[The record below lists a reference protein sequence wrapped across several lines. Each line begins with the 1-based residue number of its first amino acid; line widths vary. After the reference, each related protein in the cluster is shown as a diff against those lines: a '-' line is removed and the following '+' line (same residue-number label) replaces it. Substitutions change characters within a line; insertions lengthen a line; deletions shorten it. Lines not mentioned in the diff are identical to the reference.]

1 MAKEYICVYQDCPL
15 CGDKGRK
22 LKKLIFDKQL
32 QVRKVSFASPEGKEL
47 CYEAVFIHGIKKMPF
62 FTDGSNYATNLE
74 QLLVTKRK
82 TTTKKTAT
90 KKTTTKRKYT
100 RKKKEVKH
108 ESA

>member
-15 CGDKGRK
+15 CGDRGRK

-62 FTDGSNYATNLE
+62 FTDGSNYATSLE
-74 QLLVTKRK
+74 ELIAIKPK
-82 TTTKKTAT
+82 TTTN
-90 KKTTTKRKYT
+90 KTTKKRKYT

>member
-1 MAKEYICVYQDCPL
+1 MAKEYVCVYQDCPL
-15 CGDKGRK
+15 CGDRGKK

-62 FTDGSNYATNLE
+62 FTDGSNYATELE
-74 QLLVTKRK
+74 QLVVTKR
-82 TTTKKTAT
+82 
-90 KKTTTKRKYT
+90 KTTTKRKYT

>member
-1 MAKEYICVYQDCPL
+1 MANKQYICCYQDCPL
-15 CGDKGRK
+15 CGDKGKK

-62 FTDGSNYATNLE
+62 FTDGSNYATSLE
-74 QLLVTKRK
+74 ELIAIKPK
-82 TTTKKTAT
+82 
-90 KKTTTKRKYT
+90 TTKRRKYT
-100 RKKKEVKH
+100 PKKKVEVKH